1 MTADRSLRNLS
12 VAEVVQAA
20 GPSARLIGGLRPLT
34 PLRTLVGPA
43 WTCACA
49 PDDNLALHHALRSAP
64 PGAVV
69 VGATQGS
76 GRCGH
81 FGELMAIDAL
91 AAGLAGLVLD
101 GPVRDV
107 AGLTDAGLP
116 VFHRGVG
123 PASCA
128 KERWISIGEPVV
140 VGGVEVA
147 PGDVVVGDD
156 DGVVVVAGSEWEG
169 VLDGIAALREH
180 ESRILSE
187 LANGRRLADVLDLP
201 VSEPSG

>member
-1 MTADRSLRNLS
+1 MTSDRSHPHPS
-12 VAEVVQAA
+12 VAEVVQVA
-20 GPSARLIGGLRPLT
+20 GASARLVAGLLPVA
-34 PLRTLVGPA
+34 PSRTLVGPA

-49 PDDNLALHHALRSAP
+49 PDDNLALHQALRTAP
-64 PGAVV
+64 SGSVV
-69 VGATQGS
+69 VGAAEGS

-91 AAGLAGLVLD
+91 GAGLRGLVLD

-107 AGLTDAGLP
+107 AGLADSGLA

-128 KERWISIGEPVV
+128 KERSVSVGEPVV

-147 PGDVVVGDD
+147 PGDMVVGDD
-156 DGVVVVAGSEWEG
+156 DGVAIVASQAWEVVLSE
-169 VLDGIAALREH
+169 VAALREH
-180 ESRILSE
+180 EARILSE
-187 LANGRRLADVLDLP
+187 LAEGRRLADVLDLARG
-201 VSEPSG
+201 EPGG